1 MQIQTEKEIG
11 GTVYVCTQLAPEK
24 SLEILLLLTKVL
36 TPALKAFDLKSFDG
50 EDVEFNA
57 DGLVGAFQSVKWE
70 DLKQIKDAMWAKC
83 QVKNGEALKKLT
95 DVQDALFI
103 GKPFDQLKVLAFC
116 VTCNYASFLDGMD
129 LRAMLKATM
138 AKRQAQPLTSQTG
151 SAGPVTES

>member
-1 MQIQTEKEIG
+1 MQIQTEKEIS
-11 GTVYVCTQLAPEK
+11 GTVYVCTQLNPEK

-70 DLKQIKDAMWAKC
+70 DLKQIKDAMFNKC
-83 QVKNGEALKKLT
+83 QVKNGAALQKVA
-95 DVQDALFI
+95 DVSETLFI
-103 GKPFDQLKVLAFC
+103 GKTFDQLKVLAFC
-116 VTCNYASFLDGMD
+116 VICNYASFLEGTD

-138 AKRQAQPLTSQTG
+138 AKRQDKSSASPLG
-151 SAGPVTES
+151 SVGPVTES